1 MLPRGVCLT
10 ALLVGTSML
19 AASVSASAQGHG
31 RGGPPGPAAA
41 PAARPAA
48 PPAMARPAAPPAMA
62 RPAAPAFHPPS
73 MPQRPAMAPHPAP
86 HIASPPRP
94 APHFAAPPPRPAPH
108 VASPRPEFHRAPA
121 APQRPVMA
129 PRPAPHIAAPSR
141 PSTAPAVSE
150 RPERPREMLSRQ
162 SAERQGRID
171 RLQQRVQQLQ
181 SQRPEGARAQHAQQ
195 RLLQSQSR
203 LLEREQRVQQRE
215 QNVEQRQQVL
225 QQRQREML
233 SRQTADRQTR
243 IDRLQQRVQQ
253 LQSQKPEGA
262 RAQRAQERMLQ
273 SQNRLLQREQ
283 RAQQGDLAR
292 QQRLGLQPPAGR
304 APAAAAT
311 VQAAERGRFAARFR
325 AQAAAQTQ
333 AALVARQSGWAP
345 RQAWRHRHPAVF
357 VAWLGPVFWPYAY
370 SDIFDYTFWS
380 YAYEPGYWAY
390 AYDDFVDTV
399 FWGGDSPYSAYA
411 STNPYGYP
419 LAGRGSRAR
428 QRVGVSPQTLQQLC
442 GTPDKGVT
450 AWPLADIAQAVRPTP
465 EQRVLL
471 DELKTAAANAAA
483 VFKDS
488 CAETYAMT
496 PPGRLRAMM
505 NRISATLEA
514 VKIVRPALEN
524 FYNSLN
530 DEQQARFNALGP
542 NVGERSPPPQQQQ
555 QEASAE
561 SCGDPKSG
569 LTQLPIQRIEA
580 VLHPAGKQKEAL
592 DRLGEATA
600 KGVEDLQKACP
611 NDVPLTPVGR
621 LETMQ
626 HRLEAML
633 TAAKLVE
640 PALDE
645 FYATL
650 SSEQKARFNTL
661 QQVAGP

>member
-1 MLPRGVCLT
+1 
-10 ALLVGTSML
+10 
-19 AASVSASAQGHG
+19 
-31 RGGPPGPAAA
+31 
-41 PAARPAA
+41 
-48 PPAMARPAAPPAMA
+48 
-62 RPAAPAFHPPS
+62 
-73 MPQRPAMAPHPAP
+73 
-86 HIASPPRP
+86 
-94 APHFAAPPPRPAPH
+94 
-108 VASPRPEFHRAPA
+108 
-121 APQRPVMA
+121 
-129 PRPAPHIAAPSR
+129 
-141 PSTAPAVSE
+141 
-150 RPERPREMLSRQ
+150 MLSRQ
-162 SAERQGRID
+162 SAERQD
-171 RLQQRVQQLQ
+171 
-181 SQRPEGARAQHAQQ
+181 
-195 RLLQSQSR
+195 
-203 LLEREQRVQQRE
+203 
-215 QNVEQRQQVL
+215 
-225 QQRQREML
+225 
-233 SRQTADRQTR
+233 R

-262 RAQRAQERMLQ
+262 RAQHQQQRLLQSQSRLLEREQRVQQRSQHVEQRQREMLSRQTTERQTRIDRLQQRVQQLQSQKVEGARAQREQQRMLQ
-273 SQNRLLQREQ
+273 TQNRLLGREQ
-283 RAQQGDLAR
+283 RAQQLDLAR
-292 QQRLGLQPPAGR
+292 QQRLGLQAPEGR
-304 APAAAAT
+304 APALAAAT
-311 VQAAERGRFAARFR
+311 QAAERGRFAERFR
-325 AQAAAQTQ
+325 QQTTPQTQ

-370 SDIFDYTFWS
+370 SDIFNYTFWS

-399 FWGGDSPYSAYA
+399 FWGGDGPYSAYA
-411 STNPYGYP
+411 SINPNDYP
-419 LAGRGSRAR
+419 QGGSGRAR
-428 QRVGVSPQTLQQLC
+428 PRASVSPQTLQQLC
-442 GTPDKGVT
+442 GAPDKGVT
-450 AWPLADIAQAVRPTP
+450 AWPLADIARAVRPAP
-465 EQRVLL
+465 EQRALL
-471 DELKTAAANAAA
+471 DELKTAASEAAD

-488 CAETYAMT
+488 CAETYALT

-514 VKIVRPALEN
+514 VKIVRPALER
-524 FYNSLN
+524 FYNSLS

-542 NVGERSPPPQQQQ
+542 HVGERASQP
-555 QEASAE
+555 QEAGAE
-561 SCGDPKSG
+561 ACGDPKSS

-600 KGVEDLQKACP
+600 KGVKGLQAACP

-621 LETMQ
+621 LEAMQ